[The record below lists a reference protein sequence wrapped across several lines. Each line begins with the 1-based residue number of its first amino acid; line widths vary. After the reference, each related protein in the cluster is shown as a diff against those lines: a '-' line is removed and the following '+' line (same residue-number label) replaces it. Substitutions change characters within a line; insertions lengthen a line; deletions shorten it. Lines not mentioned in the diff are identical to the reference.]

1 MQTKINI
8 RNIFEAFII
17 ILIIA
22 DLVMLM
28 LITFT
33 TVSPSLYISV
43 IYFDLVVCIIL
54 FLDFI
59 HRMQQET
66 DKKQFIKHNWP
77 DIIAMIPFDI
87 FALNSSYLFLAR
99 FLRIFRLAR
108 LFALFRREWKY
119 ISSFFKQTH
128 INFAFGMLLF
138 TLFAGT
144 IIFYIVEHGTN
155 PSIHSFWDAL
165 WFTVTTMVAGNSNI
179 SPVTY
184 DGEAVSVLMMLI
196 GISFVGVLTASLAS
210 WLMSKSK
217 KTEDER
223 EQRIKNIETSLL
235 DIKEDINELKELL
248 KK

>member
-1 MQTKINI
+1 
-8 RNIFEAFII
+8 
-17 ILIIA
+17 
-22 DLVMLM
+22 
-28 LITFT
+28 
-33 TVSPSLYISV
+33 
-43 IYFDLVVCIIL
+43 
-54 FLDFI
+54 
-59 HRMQQET
+59 
-66 DKKQFIKHNWP
+66 
-77 DIIAMIPFDI
+77 
-87 FALNSSYLFLAR
+87 
-99 FLRIFRLAR
+99 

-144 IIFYIVEHGTN
+144 IIFYIVENGSN
-155 PSIHSFWDAL
+155 PSIHSFWDAM

-184 DGEAVSVLMMLI
+184 NGEAISVLMMLI
-196 GISFVGVLTASLAS
+196 GVSFVGVLTASLAS

-223 EQRIKNIETSLL
+223 EERIKNIETSIL
-235 DIKEDINELKELL
+235 DIRDDIRDLKDLL